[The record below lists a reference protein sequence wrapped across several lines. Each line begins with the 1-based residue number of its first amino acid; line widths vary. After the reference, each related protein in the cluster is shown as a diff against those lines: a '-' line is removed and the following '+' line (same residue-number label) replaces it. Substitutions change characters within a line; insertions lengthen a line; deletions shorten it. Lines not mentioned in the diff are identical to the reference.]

1 MSFAAY
7 LAGVLG
13 LAAVAVPIGFAAV
26 RLRARLLPAWE
37 GAPARL
43 AEAVIGAAILTLEL
57 QLLGALGIFEPLVI
71 VAAAIAIGIAA
82 HLWVGEGGTWR
93 LLAPD
98 GASGAPAEAPPAPPI
113 PTVQLLIAL
122 GAAAFL
128 CAHWATGLQDVWARG
143 MLTFDT
149 LWYHGPFAARIAEAG
164 TVWPLHF
171 TDPLY
176 LNWFYPQNSE
186 LVHGAGIALFDR
198 DLISPLVNFAWL
210 GLCLLAA
217 WCIGRPYGVAPLS
230 LLAVVLVLDTGPF
243 VPREAGTPANDVA
256 PAAGLLAAAAL
267 LINAWSTIAAPAS
280 RSAAGKVAPR
290 IRGERARGRPPAER
304 RRALVILGDAFPAAL
319 LLAGLAMG
327 LALGTKL
334 TIASATAA
342 IAVGIP
348 LVVPREIRVRAT
360 LLFLAGVAATAGFW
374 FARNLIHSGN
384 PLPWFGEIGG
394 IDLPGPDRGL
404 EGRDNF
410 TVAHY
415 LFVDPETSVWSQ
427 YFYEPITNLFGPGW
441 FLFFGLAVVGAV
453 LAIARPRTSVVRM
466 LGAVAIAAA
475 VAYLFTPLTAAGPEG
490 EPIAFGI
497 NVRYLI
503 PALAL
508 ALALLTLEPKLTPER
523 LRLPLLGGGVIVLLL
538 TSLYSDSAYIWDEP
552 FASIP
557 VAAVIGVALVAVP
570 VGIALIA
577 RRRAALAVA
586 VGTAAALAV
595 AAVGWERQDDYLDAR
610 YTRSEDFRFQL
621 DEAARWA
628 KPRAGERI
636 GVVGSSGA
644 FSQYVLY
651 GDELSNRVEYIG
663 RTYPSGDFRT
673 IAEPKSEDGGRGPGK
688 CADFRGAVNDGDY
701 DFVVATPKLDLNDPR
716 TATASPEA
724 GWLRGADGADE
735 VVSGGRVAVFEISG
749 ELDPATCGRGRGER
763 S

>member
-1 MSFAAY
+1 MSFGAY
-7 LAGVLG
+7 LGGVLG

-26 RLRARLLPAWE
+26 RLRASLLPAWG

-43 AEAVIGAAILTLEL
+43 AEAILGASVLTILL
-57 QLLGALGIFEPLVI
+57 QLLAAVGILEPLVL
-71 VAAAIAIGIAA
+71 VAAAIAIGVASHFGLA
-82 HLWVGEGGTWR
+82 EGREWR
-93 LLAPD
+93 LGPFGPGAGD
-98 GASGAPAEAPPAPPI
+98 GTDSPAPPAPAI
-113 PTVQLLIAL
+113 PTIQLLIAL

-149 LWYHGPFAARIAEAG
+149 LWYHGPFAARIAESA
-164 TVWPLHF
+164 TVWPLHY

-186 LVHGAGIALFDR
+186 LLHAGGIALFDR
-198 DLISPLVNFAWL
+198 DLLSPLVNFAWL
-210 GLCLLAA
+210 GVCLLAA

-267 LINAWSTIAAPAS
+267 LINAGAVARAASGAARTLHSGGPPLRDLLPA
-280 RSAAGKVAPR
+280 
-290 IRGERARGRPPAER
+290 
-304 RRALVILGDAFPAAL
+304 AAL

-334 TIASATAA
+334 TIAGATAA
-342 IAVGIP
+342 LAIGIP
-348 LVVPREIRVRAT
+348 LIVPPGARRRAILT
-360 LLFLAGVAATAGFW
+360 FLGGVALTAGFW
-374 FARNLIHSGN
+374 FLRNLIHSGN
-384 PLPWFGEIGG
+384 PLPWFGELGP

-404 EGRDNF
+404 EGRDNY

-415 LFVDPETSVWSQ
+415 LFVDPDTSVWSQ

-441 FLFFGLAVVGAV
+441 FLFLGLAVVGVV
-453 LAIARPRTSVVRM
+453 LAIARPRTSVVRL
-466 LGAVAIAAA
+466 LGAVAVVAAM
-475 VAYLFTPLTAAGPEG
+475 AYLFTPLTAAGPEG
-490 EPIAFGI
+490 EPAAFGI

-523 LRLPLLGGGVIVLLL
+523 FRLPLLGGGLIVLLA

-557 VAAVIGVALVAVP
+557 VAAAIGIVLVGVP
-570 VGIALIA
+570 VGIALLA
-577 RRRAALAVA
+577 RRGRALA
-586 VGTAAALAV
+586 AAAGAV
-595 AAVGWERQDDYLDAR
+595 AAIAVAAAGWERQDDYLDDR

-621 DEAARWA
+621 DEVARWA
-628 KPRAGERI
+628 KPLTGERI

-644 FSQYVLY
+644 FSQYVFY
-651 GDELSNRVEYIG
+651 GDELSNRVDYIG

-673 IAEPKSEDGGRGPGK
+673 VAQPESEDGGRGPGK
-688 CADFRGAVNDGDY
+688 CEDFRRAVNDGDY

-724 GWLRGADGADE
+724 GWLRDADGAE
-735 VVSGGRVAVFEISG
+735 PVLSAGRVAVFEIGG
-749 ELDPATCGRGRGER
+749 ELDPATCGRRGGPPLKGAFGAGGPQ
-763 S
+763 